1 MASLIQT
8 YQSAVAFRPERF
20 NPIVLDESERTRVI
34 LACFEPGQ
42 YIPIHHAGID
52 LTLVVLEGEGHFV
65 AGDKETTL
73 QPGFVGF
80 VPAGEARGVKAN
92 ERLVVLHIVTP
103 WPTEEDHAGVIAGF
117 KRGSWR

>member
-1 MASLIQT
+1 MASFVDT

-42 YIPIHHAGID
+42 YISVHHAGID
-52 LTLVVLEGEGHFV
+52 LTLVVLEGEGQFV
-65 AGDKETTL
+65 AGSEVATIR
-73 QPGFVGF
+73 PGFVGF
-80 VPAGEARGVKAN
+80 VPAGEARGVKAKT
-92 ERLVVLHIVTP
+92 RLVVLHIVTP
-103 WPTEEDHAGVIAGF
+103 PPTEEDHAGVTAGF